1 MEHSKES
8 VAFGLDISKPR
19 KYKVLMHNDDYT
31 SMDFVIEA
39 LMKVFHKTEVGAVAV
54 MQHIHNQGIGV
65 CGIYIKEI
73 AETKVTQATEMARA
87 SKFPLKVTMEPEE

>member
-1 MEHSKES
+1 MEQSKEYAAIS
-8 VAFGLDISKPR
+8 LDVSKPR

-31 SMDFVIEA
+31 SMDFVVET
-39 LMKVFHKTEVGAVAV
+39 LMGVFHKTETQAIAI
-54 MQHIHNQGIGV
+54 MQRIHHNGLAV

-73 AETKVTQATEMARA
+73 AETKVSQATEMARA

>member
-1 MEHSKES
+1 MEQSKES
-8 VAFGLDISKPR
+8 IAFGLDISKPR

-31 SMDFVIEA
+31 SMDFVVEV
-39 LMKVFHKTEVGAVAV
+39 LEKVFHKTEVQAVAI
-54 MQHIHNQGIGV
+54 MQRIHHNGLAV
-65 CGIYIKEI
+65 CGVYIKEI